1 MGIGDDIKHGAEKLG
16 GKAKEEWGDLTDNER
31 LEAEGKA
38 QQVEADVKNA
48 AADVGDTV
56 ERTVDDGRAEFRR

>member
-56 ERTVDDGRAEFRR
+56 ERTVDDVRDEFRR

>member
-48 AADVGDTV
+48 AADVGGTV
-56 ERTVDDGRAEFRR
+56 ERTVDDVRDEFRR

>member
-31 LEAEGKA
+31 LEAEGKKD
-38 QQVEADVKNA
+38 QVEADVKDTA
-48 AADVGDTV
+48 SDFGDKV
-56 ERTVDDGRAEFRR
+56 EDIKDDFRR